1 MSSPEPKKGV
11 SDSSGS
17 AKSSTGQSKITD
29 FVTRA
34 RKTLGSSAVAAKT
47 RTSAAKNNIATKAAT
62 AAPAAVRKDTEKDTS
77 EKSVRKDTERD
88 VGEKSRSTNG
98 VGSET
103 KGRARSRVAVVE
115 TPATRSGKRASVSSH
130 SPVAK
135 RTKVTVTKT
144 TR

>member
-62 AAPAAVRKDTEKDTS
+62 TMRKDTEKDTS

-88 VGEKSRSTNG
+88 MGEKSRSTNG

-115 TPATRSGKRASVSSH
+115 TPATRSGKRVSVSSH
-130 SPVAK
+130 HSPAAK

>member
-17 AKSSTGQSKITD
+17 AKSLTGQSKITD

-47 RTSAAKNNIATKAAT
+47 RTSAAKNNIATKAA
-62 AAPAAVRKDTEKDTS
+62 APATTRKDTEKDTS
-77 EKSVRKDTERD
+77 EKSVRKDTQRD
-88 VGEKSRSTNG
+88 MGEKSRSTNG

-115 TPATRSGKRASVSSH
+115 TPATRSGKRAAVSSH
-130 SPVAK
+130 HSPAAK
-135 RTKVTVTKT
+135 RTKVTVIKT